1 MKIAWPSPGFIVFR
15 HIAQVLLDPLGE
27 EDLGKR
33 RPEDE
38 GVGVLGRRKRDRSV
52 GEREAASENLAAELA
67 AEEAAEATA
76 AKEEEGGGSS
86 RVWGT

>member
-1 MKIAWPSPGFIVFR
+1 MSQKKRAEET
-15 HIAQVLLDPLGE
+15 LDDLG

-38 GVGVLGRRKRDRSV
+38 GVGVLGPRKRERSA
-52 GEREAASENLAAELA
+52 GESAAASENLAE
-67 AEEAAEATA
+67 AEEEA
-76 AKEEEGGGSS
+76 EGGRGEGSS